1 MSFFIQSLFIVIP
14 IFIILI
20 VLEIIVAKKMK
31 IKINNPVDIISSLS
45 SGITNIAKDGLKF
58 GVLIISYSWL
68 VKHITILKIEPI
80 WLAIIIAFI
89 VQDFSGYWLHRMNHR
104 INIFWNRHI
113 IHHSSEEFNLS
124 CALRQEISTIVR
136 FGAIFMLPA
145 ALLGISPTIFAVL
158 GPIHLF
164 MQFWYHTRLINKMGL
179 LETIFV
185 TPSHHRVHHAINT
198 KYMDKNYGQILII
211 WDKFFGTF
219 QPELKEE
226 KPVYG
231 IIRPANTWNPIIIN
245 YKHFWQLLKDA
256 YYTKTWKD
264 KLRIWFMPT
273 GWRPKDVE
281 DLFPIKSTRNS
292 KSQIKYQT
300 NNSRKLILWSFF
312 QLFISGSLM
321 LLMFSIASKISNI
334 TLFCLAFFL
343 ILNVFS
349 YTSMLDG
356 RKKISIIT
364 DLIKLAFILYIILTQ
379 DFNSDIFL
387 ESYIIIF
394 GTYAV
399 ISTLATIYFTKSE
412 PQLNIS

>member
-281 DLFPIKSTRNS
+281 ALFPIKSIRDS

>member
-1 MSFFIQSLFIVIP
+1 MNFFIQSLFIVIP

-20 VLEIIVAKKMK
+20 CIEIIVAKKMG
-31 IKINNPVDIISSLS
+31 IKVNNPADMISSLS

-68 VKHITILKIEPI
+68 VKYITIYKLEPI

-104 INIFWNRHI
+104 VNILWNRHI

-124 CALRQEISTIVR
+124 CALRQEISAIVR
-136 FGAIFMLPA
+136 FGAIFMIPA

-164 MQFWYHTRLINKMGL
+164 MQFWYHTRLINKMGW
-179 LETIFV
+179 LEKFLV
-185 TPSHHRVHHAINT
+185 TPSHHRVHHAINA
-198 KYMDKNYGQILII
+198 KYMDKNYGQILIV
-211 WDKFFGTF
+211 WDKLFGTF
-219 QPELKEE
+219 QAELEDE
-226 KPVYG
+226 KPVFG

-245 YKHFWQLLKDA
+245 YKHTWQLLKDA
-256 YYTKTWKD
+256 YFAKAWKD
-264 KLRIWFMPT
+264 KIRIWFMPT

-281 DLFPIKSTRNS
+281 NQYPISTIDS

-300 NNSRKLILWSFF
+300 KNSNKLIIWSFF
-312 QLFISGSLM
+312 QMATTGSLM
-321 LLMFSIASKISNI
+321 LLMFTIASKISNI
-334 TLFCLAFFL
+334 TLFFLALFL

-356 RKKISIIT
+356 RKKLSIIM
-364 DLIKLAFILYIILTQ
+364 
-379 DFNSDIFL
+379 DIFKI
-387 ESYIIIF
+387 SSIFYIIISQDSNSNQF
-394 GTYAV
+394 LQISFILFAGYAV
-399 ISTLATIYFTKSE
+399 ISTFGTIFFTKSE
-412 PQLNIS
+412 PRLNIN

>member
-1 MSFFIQSLFIVIP
+1 MDTYANMLLIALP
-14 IFIILI
+14 IFFVS
-20 VLEIIVAKKMK
+20 VLLEALYGNW
-31 IKINNPVDIISSLS
+31 IKDQKHNFMDTISSLS
-45 SGITNIAKDGLKF
+45 SGITNLLYDLLGL
-58 GVLIISYSWL
+58 GIIIVSYSFLYEYLMIFSIQESILLYL
-68 VKHITILKIEPI
+68 V
-80 WLAIIIAFI
+80 AFI
-89 VQDFSGYWLHRMNHR
+89 CIDFASYCHHYLKHSV
-104 INIFWNRHI
+104 NIFWNQHV

-179 LETIFV
+179 LEKIFV

-281 DLFPIKSTRNS
+281 DLFPIKSTRDS

-387 ESYIIIF
+387 EPYIIIF
-394 GTYAV
+394 ATYAV

>member
-179 LETIFV
+179 LEKIFV

>member
-1 MSFFIQSLFIVIP
+1 MNFFIQSLFIVIP

-20 VLEIIVAKKMK
+20 CIEIIVAKKMG
-31 IKINNPVDIISSLS
+31 IKVNNPADMISSLS

-58 GVLIISYSWL
+58 GVLIVSYSWL
-68 VKHITILKIEPI
+68 VKYITIYKLEPI

-104 INIFWNRHI
+104 VNILWNRHI

-124 CALRQEISTIVR
+124 CALRQEISAIVR
-136 FGAIFMLPA
+136 FGAIFMIPA

-164 MQFWYHTRLINKMGL
+164 MQFWYHTRLINKMGWFEKIL
-179 LETIFV
+179 V

-198 KYMDKNYGQILII
+198 KYMDKNYGQILIV
-211 WDKFFGTF
+211 WDKLFGTF
-219 QPELKEE
+219 QAELENE
-226 KPVYG
+226 KPVFG

-245 YKHFWQLLKDA
+245 YKHTWQLLKDA
-256 YYTKTWKD
+256 YFTKAWKD
-264 KLRIWFMPT
+264 KIRIWFMPT

-281 DLFPIKSTRNS
+281 NQYPISTVDS

-300 NNSRKLILWSFF
+300 KNSHKLIIWSFF
-312 QLFISGSLM
+312 QMATTGSLM
-321 LLMFSIASKISNI
+321 LLMFTIASKISNI
-334 TLFCLAFFL
+334 TLFFLALFL

-356 RKKISIIT
+356 RKKLSIIM
-364 DLIKLAFILYIILTQ
+364 
-379 DFNSDIFL
+379 DIFKI
-387 ESYIIIF
+387 SSIFYIIISQDSNSNQF
-394 GTYAV
+394 LQISFILFAGYAV
-399 ISTLATIYFTKSE
+399 ISTFGTIFFTKSE
-412 PQLNIS
+412 PRLNIN

>member
-1 MSFFIQSLFIVIP
+1 MNFFIQSLFIVIP

-20 VLEIIVAKKMK
+20 CIEIIVAKKMG
-31 IKINNPVDIISSLS
+31 IKVNNPADMISSLS

-68 VKHITILKIEPI
+68 VKYITIYKLEPI

-104 INIFWNRHI
+104 VNILWNRHI

-124 CALRQEISTIVR
+124 CALRQEISAIVR
-136 FGAIFMLPA
+136 FGAIFMIPA

-164 MQFWYHTRLINKMGL
+164 MQFWYHTRLINKMGW
-179 LETIFV
+179 LEKFLV

-198 KYMDKNYGQILII
+198 KYMDKNYGQILIV
-211 WDKFFGTF
+211 WDKLFGTF
-219 QPELKEE
+219 QAELEEE
-226 KPVYG
+226 KPVFG

-245 YKHFWQLLKDA
+245 YKHTWQLLKDA
-256 YYTKTWKD
+256 YFAKAWKD
-264 KLRIWFMPT
+264 KIRIWFMPT

-281 DLFPIKSTRNS
+281 NLHPITTVDS

-300 NNSRKLILWSFF
+300 KNSYKLIIWSFF
-312 QLFISGSLM
+312 QMAITGSLM
-321 LLMFSIASKISNI
+321 LLMFTIASKISNI
-334 TLFCLAFFL
+334 TLFFLALFL

-356 RKKISIIT
+356 RKKLSIIM
-364 DLIKLAFILYIILTQ
+364 
-379 DFNSDIFL
+379 DIFKI
-387 ESYIIIF
+387 SSIFYIIISQNSSSDQF
-394 GTYAV
+394 LQISFILFAGYAV
-399 ISTLATIYFTKSE
+399 ISTFGTIFFTKSE
-412 PQLNIS
+412 PRLNIN

>member
-179 LETIFV
+179 LEKIFV

-281 DLFPIKSTRNS
+281 DLFPIKSTRDS

-334 TLFCLAFFL
+334 TQFCLAFFL

-364 DLIKLAFILYIILTQ
+364 DLIKLAFILNIILTQ

-387 ESYIIIF
+387 EPYIIIF
-394 GTYAV
+394 ATYAV

>member
-179 LETIFV
+179 LEKIFV

-281 DLFPIKSTRNS
+281 DLFPIKSIRDS

>member
-179 LETIFV
+179 LEKIFV

-321 LLMFSIASKISNI
+321 LLMFSIASKISNV

>member
-1 MSFFIQSLFIVIP
+1 MNFFIQSLFIVIP

-20 VLEIIVAKKMK
+20 CIEIIVAKKMG
-31 IKINNPVDIISSLS
+31 IKVNNPADMISSLS

-68 VKHITILKIEPI
+68 VKYITVYKLEPI

-104 INIFWNRHI
+104 VNILWNRHI

-124 CALRQEISTIVR
+124 CALRQEISAIVR
-136 FGAIFMLPA
+136 FGAIFMIPA

-164 MQFWYHTRLINKMGL
+164 MQFWYHTRLINKMGW
-179 LETIFV
+179 LEKFLV
-185 TPSHHRVHHAINT
+185 TPSHHRVHHAINA
-198 KYMDKNYGQILII
+198 KYMDKNYGQILIV
-211 WDKFFGTF
+211 WDKLFGTF
-219 QPELKEE
+219 QAELEDE
-226 KPVYG
+226 KPVFG

-245 YKHFWQLLKDA
+245 YKHTWQLLKDA
-256 YYTKTWKD
+256 YFAKAWKD
-264 KLRIWFMPT
+264 KIRIWFMPT

-281 DLFPIKSTRNS
+281 NQYPISTVDS

-300 NNSRKLILWSFF
+300 KNSNKLIIWSFF
-312 QLFISGSLM
+312 QMATTGSLM
-321 LLMFSIASKISNI
+321 LLMFTIASKISNI
-334 TLFCLAFFL
+334 TLFFLALFL

-356 RKKISIIT
+356 RKKLSIIM
-364 DLIKLAFILYIILTQ
+364 
-379 DFNSDIFL
+379 DIFKI
-387 ESYIIIF
+387 SSIFYIIISQDSNSNQF
-394 GTYAV
+394 LQISFILFAGYAV
-399 ISTLATIYFTKSE
+399 ISTFGTIFFTKSE
-412 PQLNIS
+412 PRLNIN

>member
-1 MSFFIQSLFIVIP
+1 MNFFIQSLFIVIP

-20 VLEIIVAKKMK
+20 CIEIIVAKKMG
-31 IKINNPVDIISSLS
+31 IKVNNPADMISSLS

-68 VKHITILKIEPI
+68 VKYITIYKLEPI

-104 INIFWNRHI
+104 VNILWNRHI

-124 CALRQEISTIVR
+124 CALRQEISAIVR
-136 FGAIFMLPA
+136 FGAIFMIPA

-164 MQFWYHTRLINKMGL
+164 MQFWYHTRLINKMGW
-179 LETIFV
+179 LEKFLV

-198 KYMDKNYGQILII
+198 KYMDKNYGQILIV
-211 WDKFFGTF
+211 WDKLFGTF
-219 QPELKEE
+219 QAELEEE
-226 KPVYG
+226 KPVFG

-245 YKHFWQLLKDA
+245 YKHTWQLLKDA
-256 YYTKTWKD
+256 YFAKAWKD
-264 KLRIWFMPT
+264 KIRIWFMPT

-281 DLFPIKSTRNS
+281 NQYPISTVDS

-300 NNSRKLILWSFF
+300 KNSNKLIIWSFF
-312 QLFISGSLM
+312 QMATTGSLM
-321 LLMFSIASKISNI
+321 LLMFTIASKISNI
-334 TLFCLAFFL
+334 TLFFLALFL

-356 RKKISIIT
+356 RKKLSIIM
-364 DLIKLAFILYIILTQ
+364 
-379 DFNSDIFL
+379 DIFKI
-387 ESYIIIF
+387 SSIFYIIISQDSNSNQF
-394 GTYAV
+394 LQISFILFAGYAV
-399 ISTLATIYFTKSE
+399 ISTFGTIFFTKSE
-412 PQLNIS
+412 PRLNIN

>member
-179 LETIFV
+179 LEKIFV

-256 YYTKTWKD
+256 YYTKRWKD

-281 DLFPIKSTRNS
+281 DLFPIKSTRDS

-394 GTYAV
+394 ATYAV

>member
-179 LETIFV
+179 LEKIFV

-394 GTYAV
+394 ATYAV

>member
-1 MSFFIQSLFIVIP
+1 MNFFIQSLFIVIP

-20 VLEIIVAKKMK
+20 CIEIIVAKKMG
-31 IKINNPVDIISSLS
+31 IKVNNPADMISSLS

-68 VKHITILKIEPI
+68 VKYITIYKLEPI

-104 INIFWNRHI
+104 VNILWNRHI

-124 CALRQEISTIVR
+124 CALRQEISAIVR
-136 FGAIFMLPA
+136 FGAIFMIPA

-164 MQFWYHTRLINKMGL
+164 MQFWYHTRLINKMGW
-179 LETIFV
+179 LEKFLV

-198 KYMDKNYGQILII
+198 KYMDKNYGQILIV
-211 WDKFFGTF
+211 WDKLFGTF
-219 QPELKEE
+219 QAELEEE
-226 KPVYG
+226 KPVFG

-245 YKHFWQLLKDA
+245 YKHTWQLLKDA
-256 YYTKTWKD
+256 YFAKAWKD
-264 KLRIWFMPT
+264 KIRIWFMPT

-281 DLFPIKSTRNS
+281 NLYPITTIDS

-300 NNSRKLILWSFF
+300 KNSNKLIIWSFF
-312 QLFISGSLM
+312 QMAITGSLM
-321 LLMFSIASKISNI
+321 LLMFTIASKISNI
-334 TLFCLAFFL
+334 TLFFLALFL

-356 RKKISIIT
+356 RKKLSIIM
-364 DLIKLAFILYIILTQ
+364 
-379 DFNSDIFL
+379 DIFKI
-387 ESYIIIF
+387 SSIFYIIISQDSNSNQF
-394 GTYAV
+394 LQISFILFAGYAV
-399 ISTLATIYFTKSE
+399 ISTFGTIFFTKSE
-412 PQLNIS
+412 PRLNIN

>member
-179 LETIFV
+179 LEKIFV

-256 YYTKTWKD
+256 YYTKRWKD

-281 DLFPIKSTRNS
+281 DLFPIKSTRDS

-387 ESYIIIF
+387 PS
-394 GTYAV
+394 
-399 ISTLATIYFTKSE
+399 
-412 PQLNIS
+412 

>member
-1 MSFFIQSLFIVIP
+1 MNFFIQSLFIVIP

-20 VLEIIVAKKMK
+20 CIEIIVAKKMG
-31 IKINNPVDIISSLS
+31 IKVNNPADMISSLS

-58 GVLIISYSWL
+58 GVLIVSYSWL
-68 VKHITILKIEPI
+68 VKYITIYKLEPI

-104 INIFWNRHI
+104 VNILWNRHI

-124 CALRQEISTIVR
+124 CALRQEISAIVR
-136 FGAIFMLPA
+136 FGAIFMIPA

-164 MQFWYHTRLINKMGL
+164 MQFWYHTRLINKMGW
-179 LETIFV
+179 LEKFLV

-198 KYMDKNYGQILII
+198 KYMDKNYGQILIV
-211 WDKFFGTF
+211 WDKLFGTF
-219 QPELKEE
+219 QAELEEE
-226 KPVYG
+226 KPVFG

-245 YKHFWQLLKDA
+245 YKHTWQLLKDA
-256 YYTKTWKD
+256 YFAKAWKD
-264 KLRIWFMPT
+264 KIRIWFMPT

-281 DLFPIKSTRNS
+281 NQYPISTVDS

-300 NNSRKLILWSFF
+300 KNSHKLIIWSFF
-312 QLFISGSLM
+312 QMATTGSLM
-321 LLMFSIASKISNI
+321 LLMFTIASKISNI
-334 TLFCLAFFL
+334 TLFFLALFL

-356 RKKISIIT
+356 RKKLSIIM
-364 DLIKLAFILYIILTQ
+364 
-379 DFNSDIFL
+379 DIFKI
-387 ESYIIIF
+387 SSIFYIIISQDSNSNQF
-394 GTYAV
+394 LQISFILFAGYAV
-399 ISTLATIYFTKSE
+399 ISTFGTIFFTKSE
-412 PQLNIS
+412 PRLNIN

>member
-1 MSFFIQSLFIVIP
+1 MNFFIQSLFIVIP

-20 VLEIIVAKKMK
+20 CIEIIVAKKMG
-31 IKINNPVDIISSLS
+31 IKVNNPADMISSLS

-68 VKHITILKIEPI
+68 VKYITIYKLEPI

-104 INIFWNRHI
+104 VNILWNRHI

-124 CALRQEISTIVR
+124 CALRQEISAIVR
-136 FGAIFMLPA
+136 FGAIFMIPA

-164 MQFWYHTRLINKMGL
+164 MQFWYHTRLINKMGW
-179 LETIFV
+179 LEKFLV
-185 TPSHHRVHHAINT
+185 TPSHHRVHHAINA
-198 KYMDKNYGQILII
+198 KYMDKNYGQILIV
-211 WDKFFGTF
+211 WDKLFGTF
-219 QPELKEE
+219 QAELEDE
-226 KPVYG
+226 KPVFG

-245 YKHFWQLLKDA
+245 YKHTWQLLKDA
-256 YYTKTWKD
+256 YFAKAWKD
-264 KLRIWFMPT
+264 KIRIWFMPT

-281 DLFPIKSTRNS
+281 NLYPITTIDS

-300 NNSRKLILWSFF
+300 KNSNKLIIWSFF
-312 QLFISGSLM
+312 QMAITGSLM
-321 LLMFSIASKISNI
+321 LLMFTIASKISNI
-334 TLFCLAFFL
+334 TLFFLALFL

-356 RKKISIIT
+356 RKKLSIIM
-364 DLIKLAFILYIILTQ
+364 
-379 DFNSDIFL
+379 DIFKI
-387 ESYIIIF
+387 SSIFYIIISQDSNSDQF
-394 GTYAV
+394 LQISFILFAGYAV
-399 ISTLATIYFTKSE
+399 ISTFGTIFFTKSE
-412 PQLNIS
+412 PRLNIN

>member
-1 MSFFIQSLFIVIP
+1 MNFFIQSLFIVIP

-20 VLEIIVAKKMK
+20 CIEIIVAKKMG
-31 IKINNPVDIISSLS
+31 IKVNNPADMISSLS

-68 VKHITILKIEPI
+68 VKYITIYKLEPI

-104 INIFWNRHI
+104 VNILWNRHI

-124 CALRQEISTIVR
+124 CALRQEISAIVR
-136 FGAIFMLPA
+136 FGAIFMIPA

-164 MQFWYHTRLINKMGL
+164 MQFWYHTRLINKMGW
-179 LETIFV
+179 LEKFLV

-198 KYMDKNYGQILII
+198 KYMDKNYGQILIV
-211 WDKFFGTF
+211 WDKLFGTF
-219 QPELKEE
+219 QAELEDE
-226 KPVYG
+226 KPVFG

-245 YKHFWQLLKDA
+245 YKHTWQLLKDA
-256 YYTKTWKD
+256 YFAKAWKD
-264 KLRIWFMPT
+264 KIRIWFMPT

-281 DLFPIKSTRNS
+281 NLHPISTVDS

-300 NNSRKLILWSFF
+300 KNSYKLIIWSFF
-312 QLFISGSLM
+312 QMAITGSLM
-321 LLMFSIASKISNI
+321 LLMFTIASKISNI
-334 TLFCLAFFL
+334 TLFFLALFL

-356 RKKISIIT
+356 RKKLSIIM
-364 DLIKLAFILYIILTQ
+364 
-379 DFNSDIFL
+379 DIFKI
-387 ESYIIIF
+387 SSIFYIIISQDSNSNQF
-394 GTYAV
+394 LQISFILFAGYAV
-399 ISTLATIYFTKSE
+399 ISTFGTIFFTKSE
-412 PQLNIS
+412 PRLNIN

>member
-1 MSFFIQSLFIVIP
+1 MNFFIQSLFIVIP

-20 VLEIIVAKKMK
+20 CIEIIVAKKMG
-31 IKINNPVDIISSLS
+31 IKVNNPADMISSLS

-58 GVLIISYSWL
+58 GVLIVSYSWL
-68 VKHITILKIEPI
+68 VKYITIYKLEPI

-104 INIFWNRHI
+104 VNILWNRHI

-124 CALRQEISTIVR
+124 CALRQEISAIVR
-136 FGAIFMLPA
+136 FGAIFMIPA

-164 MQFWYHTRLINKMGL
+164 MQFWYHTRLINKMGW
-179 LETIFV
+179 LEKFLV
-185 TPSHHRVHHAINT
+185 TPSHHRVHHAINA

-211 WDKFFGTF
+211 WDKLFGTF
-219 QPELKEE
+219 QAELEYE
-226 KPVYG
+226 KPVFG

-245 YKHFWQLLKDA
+245 YKHTWQLLKDA
-256 YYTKTWKD
+256 YFAKAWKD
-264 KLRIWFMPT
+264 KIRIWFMPT

-281 DLFPIKSTRNS
+281 NQYPISTVDS

-300 NNSRKLILWSFF
+300 KNSNKLIIWSFF
-312 QLFISGSLM
+312 QMATTGSLM
-321 LLMFSIASKISNI
+321 LLMFTIASKISNI
-334 TLFCLAFFL
+334 TLFFLALFL

-356 RKKISIIT
+356 RKKLSIIM
-364 DLIKLAFILYIILTQ
+364 
-379 DFNSDIFL
+379 DIFKI
-387 ESYIIIF
+387 SSIFYIIISQDSNSNQF
-394 GTYAV
+394 LQISFILFAGYAV
-399 ISTLATIYFTKSE
+399 ISTFGTIFFTKSE
-412 PQLNIS
+412 PRLNIN